1 MVAGDASPVDT
12 VTEPEPAEILAE
24 FIRQHLRLGS
34 WWRAP
39 CFSRHPIWL
48 RRGTVSFAGKH

>member
-1 MVAGDASPVDT
+1 MVAGDAYPVDT

-24 FIRQHLRLGS
+24 FIRSILRLGS

-39 CFSRHPIWL
+39 CFSRHPIRC